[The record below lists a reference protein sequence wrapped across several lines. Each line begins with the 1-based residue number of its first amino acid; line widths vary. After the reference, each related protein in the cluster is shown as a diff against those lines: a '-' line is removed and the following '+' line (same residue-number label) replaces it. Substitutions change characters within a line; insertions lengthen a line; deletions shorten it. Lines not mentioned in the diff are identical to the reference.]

1 LSPANQYVSSDLIQD
16 SLNVFVPLVVQS
28 ISYLPVPRLEISTP
42 DIDLLLENLILEPGK
57 TINHSSFLPYKLR
70 VESYNDL
77 EIRKGRFR
85 TASAIKSLVRVSI
98 DGFSIRAE
106 EVGFWMRAH
115 SGILRLADE
124 GISSF
129 ALDERGIDIQ
139 LDMEIGKDR
148 LDKMLSLRSVKVRI
162 HKLNWTLRRSKFS
175 ILAWLFKPLLKP
187 IIRATLEM
195 QLATAIAEGLKF
207 ANRELLYA
215 RERLRAT
222 RIADPDDL
230 GTFVKAVMARL
241 TPPDDPDIRT
251 RIGVAE
257 PGKGVFEG
265 VYAPGSVVKLWNEE
279 GDQAAQRIRE
289 NAEGGWRNSV
299 FDVHATMLG

>member
-1 LSPANQYVSSDLIQD
+1 
-16 SLNVFVPLVVQS
+16 
-28 ISYLPVPRLEISTP
+28 
-42 DIDLLLENLILEPGK
+42 
-57 TINHSSFLPYKLR
+57 
-70 VESYNDL
+70 
-77 EIRKGRFR
+77 
-85 TASAIKSLVRVSI
+85 
-98 DGFSIRAE
+98 
-106 EVGFWMRAH
+106 MRAH

-124 GISSF
+124 GIGSF

-148 LDKMLSLRSVKVRI
+148 LDKILSLRSVKVRI

-187 IIRATLEM
+187 IIRSTMEM
-195 QLATAIAEGLKF
+195 QLATAIGEGLKF

-230 GTFVKAVMARL
+230 STFVRAVLARL
-241 TPPDDPDIRT
+241 TPPDDPDVKA
-251 RIGVAE
+251 RIGVAQ

-279 GDQAAQRIRE
+279 GEQAAQRIRE
-289 NAEGGWRNSV
+289 NDEGGWRNSV